1 MNKNYLI
8 KLVTSAFSSFA
19 PLARTSPR
27 PDIKK
32 TGFSAAPKW
41 LFSLKGLAAACLLF
55 CSAAANADITIVAS
69 DTVKTNCT
77 DNSGSFTE
85 LVDCEILVADISAYL
100 NADTDVTIS
109 STGSISINS
118 DIVKSGGSTSTLTLK
133 ANLRLF
139 VYAGITTVSGS
150 PLNIILWS
158 DTGNTNTA
166 GVTLGSTASANLI
179 TAGGHIWIGGSNSAG
194 GTSTWNGLTVG
205 DGPSVGSVA
214 SNNNAIDFVRSNF
227 NTSGGDVLIW
237 AGLGSGL
244 DGLAVSAANLNQIN
258 TGSGDITII
267 ADNIVRRDSGSNPI
281 QLTTTGH
288 FTLLPHTPTQAMN
301 WQHDENANGNIQF
314 NSSQYQYLK
323 FNSDFRTLTG
333 VTLGDYTGMSG
344 VNFGYQGVVTL
355 NDSISANGPISVYG
369 GRISQASTAP
379 ITATNG
385 DIILDAD
392 TGADLTLG
400 ATSAALSLNG
410 TISTSTSGNISL
422 FARTPSDAV
431 DNGAITASAASIN
444 SAGTL
449 TLQNAKSAIGGGY
462 RGIQLNNSNLTAVG
476 NVLVDGSSGT
486 VSGRDIL
493 VYGTTVTSTSGDII
507 LIAQG
512 VEQNDVL
519 AFQSDSGASPNVLT
533 GKNITFRADRFDVQ
547 FNLNNTTLNTTGI
560 FTVEPTHASFD
571 FDSDLNYGELTE
583 DLFTWSGSGSPDF
596 TLSGILNKVV
606 IKNIASLGGLVLGKS
621 TNTGGM
627 TLASATT
634 LNGPVSVY
642 GSEIQVNGALTTTSA
657 TSSGN
662 VLLQSHQNVTTVS
675 SPITANGTITMTD
688 GGEIAI
694 NAALNTSSAG
704 ANGNISMKALGGI
717 SNVSGNIIT
726 NGGSVIFW
734 ADSDGDG
741 GGSIGVGNITTAG
754 GHVWMGGGSGSATW
768 NGLAVGNGYAGTN
781 SANAAITWDSNVR
794 TVNTGGGD
802 FYAAGRNRASA
813 NHNLDHGIWI
823 RSGGQVITGT
833 GDVTLIGDID
843 TATNLGHVAGVGID
857 LGSTITTTSGTIDIT
872 GSLTSVGTVTNKQ
885 GIWIGLQMNNST
897 SPKGQLTT
905 TSGDVLLTAVNG
917 DIHFDPASATTT
929 SGLLSL
935 ETNTALTLGYA
946 INTAGEF
953 SATGKTISQTASV
966 TAGGGVTFNATD
978 TALDTQDAITVSAA
992 VDGGSG
998 DISMTSQTGDIV
1010 INANLTTTSVSATA
1024 IELTAGDAATAG
1036 TETGGDVV
1044 YQSGVLTTGSGGK
1057 INIYTGSFLDSTGV
1071 ADLVS
1076 GDDGASYYNSDGTG
1090 VTWIADLNAV
1100 YRQATPPMP
1109 KALNFDAVRGSISIP
1124 TTGWAPL
1131 STTNIITIE
1140 TWVKFNTTDDMNFI
1154 ARHDISTAEYG
1165 AMTWGLGYRNNTL
1178 MMHIGGS
1185 ANYIRCYG
1193 SSHPA
1198 DDGQWHHVAGVFES
1212 GVGMTLYVDGVKETP
1227 STPCQTGGLG
1237 ASSNILNT
1245 GTNVRIGI
1253 GTSGSTFL
1261 MNGQLDEMRIWNSV
1275 RSEQDIRDNMFR
1287 TLANPK
1293 SQTSLLAYYQAN
1305 ASSGTSLSDDS
1316 GKGHDGTLN
1325 SMIEPNWV
1333 DSSSFNTWL
1342 GYTSDWTDA
1351 NNWSL
1356 QRAPIDTDNVGITS
1370 KTTVL
1375 PSIAAVPTVNLF
1387 GITSTS
1393 SPTLSTDMT
1402 VNSYFFLS
1410 TTLDLNGQ
1418 TINMGPS
1425 AYLFEQGLLFDT
1437 LGTGEITTTRP
1448 LSNISA
1454 QNVAGLGAI
1463 LTTAADMGS
1472 TTVSRSHGVGFTG
1485 LGIKRVYDITPTN
1498 DTGLNGTL
1506 VFNYD
1511 ESELNGID
1519 ETSLLLYKST
1529 DSGVTWIKQAAA
1541 FDDTLNTFTLTGI
1554 NSFSTWTAALDSIDT
1569 DGDGAPDA
1577 IDPDDDN
1584 DGLSDTDEATYGTN
1598 PLLTDTDGDGITDG
1612 DEIANGSDPLNAPPV
1627 IAQSA
1632 PLTVTI
1638 DEDESP
1644 IAWVA
1649 PSVTAVD
1656 LNIGDTLTWSLET
1669 DGLHGTATVS
1679 GTGSSPSVLTYTP
1692 DADFYG
1698 VDYFKI
1704 KVTDGI
1710 ETDYLLIKVI
1720 VNAQPE
1726 AGDPNAGGSS
1736 AINNFIPYTVGG
1748 QVVYDHESSSDP
1760 TNGGAA
1766 VQPSAIDIA
1775 SCSAD
1780 GASPGAMPSTWIKY
1794 EDTDTNL
1801 ATTNDAYLVLR
1812 MRLDANPSESGRNGP
1827 GLQSAHWDFLIDI
1840 DNDGTNDYIID
1851 IDGTYASSK
1860 LDRVWLYQDTNS
1872 NYLIDDGA
1880 AVKDYIA
1887 AGSNA
1892 TAADK
1897 ALSAVTVTE
1906 DTSVIC
1912 GKSHDF
1918 YLDVRI
1924 PVDDFPD
1931 SFANYDA
1938 NVGIGVF
1945 YSSSASNT
1953 DPLQKD
1959 WQGFRDVPPDTF
1971 EAVNGGFAA
1980 PVGSIAGTVFVD
1992 DNGDDTYQVGTESA
2006 FGSQAVEIFTE
2017 AGVLLTS
2024 GVDYTFVDNGDSYSV
2039 TGFAA
2044 GNYRIRNALASGY
2057 TQTTKNV
2064 TVIGASTAAI
2074 DIPVRVVS
2082 HITVFTFDD
2091 LDGDGVFDTG
2101 EPSLDGVAINLDGGS
2116 AGTTSGGGLLSLDFT
2131 SSSSGVYTISNVGY
2145 PSGYIPSSAVNV
2157 TVNYTS
2163 GSNLS
2168 VSFGLVAEGE
2178 IRGVVYYDK
2187 DGDGAKDGSESGLS
2201 GVTVTVTDESSAVV
2215 GSTTTA
2221 SDGSYSVT
2229 GLAANTRYYV
2239 TETNPAG
2246 YVSSTSDMLPASF
2259 ASGGSAIVN
2268 FGDLGAGSLSGF
2280 VFSDDNGNGRSDDG
2294 EQGLQYVV
2302 ITIYNQG
2309 SSAVLI
2315 DGVTYQPGDIV
2326 TAVLTDADG
2335 YYNVTLP
2342 EGRYRVEEQD
2352 PLGYVSVTSNS
2363 KNITLP
2369 SSQTVA
2375 NFADMKRGVVTGLV
2389 FNDLNAN
2396 GVYDDGEPG
2405 VNGVV
2410 MTITAGPVTDTT
2422 QSDGSF
2428 YFGNLADATY
2438 SLSITVPTG
2447 FVATTAETKT
2457 VIVSDINVNAGL
2469 QFGIKVSGTI
2479 DGEVYHDIN
2488 GNLRRDAGENGIG
2501 GVTISLNGGATTQT
2515 LVNGQYSFTGVTA
2528 SQTYTVEETDP
2539 TNYVSTTANSVSVTL
2554 DSNGKADIP
2563 AVFGD
2568 QFSGIVAGTVFED
2581 IDANSV
2587 QDAQEQSLPG
2597 LTLSLTGFTDTVT
2610 SSSGTFEFMR
2620 VSGSGLS
2627 LSLTVPQ
2634 GYEVTTNNNPETINM
2649 TSYDGSSNFGLQPDA
2664 TVLVYV
2670 FSDANNNGVQDGE
2683 ELPLA
2688 GVTVTMT
2695 SGETGVSDAN
2705 GLVRLT
2711 GITPGV
2717 NTATVSAFGGYTDTT
2732 PTSVVLYAEAGETAP
2747 VRFGKFINEAPWAR
2761 PETIEVAENTA
2772 TPLSLVTV
2780 VSGDNNGDS
2789 VTYSITAGNSAG
2801 KFSINPT
2808 TGEITLIGTL
2818 DYETV
2823 NSYSLTV
2830 QVSDGSLTGSAIVT
2844 INVTNVNE
2852 APVANSQSLSTN
2864 EDVPLSITL
2873 TGSDVD
2879 GNSLSYTLLSSPT
2892 RGSVTGNA
2900 PNLVYTP
2907 TANFN
2912 GTDSFTFSVSDGS
2925 LTSNIATVSITIND
2939 INDLPIANAQSLST
2953 NEDVPLNITLTG
2965 LDIDGSI
2972 VGYTLVGQPS
2982 HGQLSGTGAS
2992 RVYTPAANY
3001 FGTDSFTFTVTDD
3014 DSGVSALATVVITVA
3029 DVNDLPVANAQ
3040 SLTTNED
3047 VPLNITLTGT
3057 DVDGTIASYTLVSQ
3071 PSHGQLSGSG
3081 ANLVYT
3087 PSSNYFGS
3095 DSFTFRVTDDDGGV
3109 SAPATIV
3116 INVSDVNDLP
3126 VANAQSLT
3134 TNEDVPLNITL
3145 SGTDVDGTIA
3155 SYTLVSQP
3163 SHGQLSGTGAN
3174 RVYTPAANYFG
3185 PDSFTFTVTDD
3196 DSGVSALATI
3206 VITVADVN
3214 DLPVANAQ
3222 SLTTNEDVPLNITL
3236 TGLDVDGSI
3245 ASYTLVSQ
3253 PSHGQL
3259 SGTGANLVYTPASNY
3274 FGSDSFTFRVTDD
3287 DGGVSAPATIVINV
3301 SDVNDIPV
3309 ANAQSLTTNE
3319 DVPLTITLTGTDVD
3333 GTIASYTLVS
3343 QPSHGQLSGTGANRV
3358 YTPAAN
3364 YFGTDS
3370 FTFRVTDD
3378 DGGVSTVA
3386 TIAINVVSVN
3396 DVPVAVD
3403 DVLTMEEDGGPVTVN
3418 VLGNDTDADG
3428 DTLTVTS
3435 AIATSGQV
3443 SINPDG
3449 SLSFTPDADF
3459 NGTVTITYTISDG
3472 KGGTATA
3479 TVTITVTSVNDAPV
3493 AIDDVTST
3501 LEETPVTIDVLANDS
3516 DDDNRLIPSSVIIT
3530 QMPLHGVVSVSPTNG
3545 RVTYTPALNFN
3556 GVDSFS
3562 YQVSDNLKVSSNVA
3576 SVTINVIEVNDAPQ
3590 AISDAVSTDED
3601 LPVDIDIL
3609 QNDIDI
3615 DGDDLDV
3622 SSIVIVQQ
3630 PAHGQ
3635 VSEQNGVLTFTPD
3648 TDFVG
3653 NDALQYK
3660 VADEHGLMS
3669 NVATVYFTVLDVN
3682 DAPVAEDDTATVD
3695 EDASVEIDIL
3705 ANDTDIEDGKPD
3717 PATVLII
3724 QSPQH
3729 GRVSVDPI
3737 TGVVTYTPDK
3747 DYFGPDSFV
3756 YLVDDSGNASPE
3768 EPPVHSNPATVT
3780 ITVNPVNDAPVAK
3793 DDDIILEE
3801 TDLPVVINILG
3812 NDLDV
3817 DGTILG
3823 SSVTIVAQPQLG
3835 TVAVNPV
3842 TGLVEYT
3849 PSLNYNGYDEF
3860 TYQVKDDQGAISNIA
3875 KVLLSIVAVNDAPVA
3890 DEQSINLDED
3900 SSASVILT
3908 GYDIEGSALSFTI
3921 IQLPAHGTLSG
3932 DAPTLVYTPN
3942 AGFSGEDTLVFK
3954 VSDGELDSNEA
3965 TVTFYV
3971 AAGNDAPVAMP
3982 LELSTAANQTLP
3994 IVLDGSDEDGDTLSY
4009 VIVTAPLH
4017 GTLTGTGPNVIYTP
4031 DADYVGADS
4040 FTYLVN
4046 DGRLDSVAVTVNI
4059 NVTVAAVAF
4068 DAVDDTFEVP
4078 ANTSTLLDVLL
4089 NDIGPQGLLALIS
4102 AKTSLG
4108 LVEVV
4113 DGKLLFTPPEGF
4125 SGDVIIHYLVRNDD
4139 GTFDTATATIKV
4151 IGDANAPV
4159 VTAPAAVFVDANALY
4174 TKVDLGVATA
4184 VDRFGN
4190 PLPVSLVSGV
4200 PFFEPGVNR
4209 ALWQAT
4215 DADGNRSTAQQL
4227 VYVRPLISL
4236 SKDQKVIEGQN
4247 ATIGVHLNG
4256 VSPTYPLAIPYTVS
4270 GTSDSSDHTLVSGVL
4285 TITKGTEGVINV
4297 ALLKDNTAE
4306 SDETLIVSLSGD
4318 INMGN
4323 KRVHTITI
4331 TEGNIAPQVSLNMV
4345 QNDHERLTIAKDQG
4359 LALISS
4365 QIFDPNEGDSHSYH
4379 WQVTRGSFSDVDAD
4393 ETSFTVDPSSM
4404 AEGLYVVQMTVTDD
4418 GVPALSQVVDIYFE
4432 VVSSLPELG
4441 LSDTDG
4447 DLIPDVIEG
4456 FADSDQD
4463 GIPNYLDSRD
4473 ECNVLPEQGLEQDA
4487 FMVEGDPGVCLRIG
4501 LYTYSGEYS
4510 GAQLSDAD
4518 IDKPDDELIPDPDA
4532 DHVGGIFDFIARGL
4546 PEFGQSY
4553 QITLPQRTVI
4563 PDNAVYR
4570 KFSAEKGWFNF
4581 VEDDTNAV
4589 HSAQGE
4595 SGFCPP
4601 PGGDVWQ
4608 PGLVPGYWCVQLT
4621 ISDGGPND
4629 DDGLANGTIVDPGGV
4644 AVLLSNNQSPVA
4656 MDDTVS
4662 MKQDSHIDI
4671 NVLGNDTD
4679 PDGDVVRVLSASAN
4693 FGTVVVNADN
4703 TLTFTPPV
4711 GFVGTVIITYS
4722 IADGNGGTATASVTV
4737 TVETNLVIND
4747 ELVTKGGGALTL
4759 YWLLL
4764 LIMGLGITR
4773 RGRL

>member
-8 KLVTSAFSSFA
+8 KLVTSTFSSFA

-41 LFSLKGLAAACLLF
+41 LFSLKGLAAACLLL
-55 CSAAANADITIVAS
+55 CSAMANAGISIVS
-69 DTVKTNCT
+69 VGVTTCDDDGNGV
-77 DNSGSFTE
+77 FTST
-85 LVDCEILVADISAYL
+85 LVDCLILNTDIDAYL
-100 NADTDVTIS
+100 NSGISVTVDNQDTVNGLSIESNIS
-109 STGSISINS
+109 KATGSA
-118 DIVKSGGSTSTLTLK
+118 STLTFKSARTIIVK
-133 ANLRLF
+133 AKI
-139 VYAGITTVSGS
+139 ITTGN

-158 DTGNTNTA
+158 DTKNLNVA
-166 GVTLGSTASANLI
+166 GVVFTGTDSSGPLNTFN
-179 TAGGHIWIGGSNSAG
+179 TAGGHIWIGGTSTADGS
-194 GTSTWNGLTVG
+194 STWNGLTVG
-205 DGPSVGSVA
+205 NGPSVGSDA
-214 SNNNAIDFVRSNF
+214 GNHNALDVQWFDF
-227 NTSGGDVLIW
+227 NTSGGDVLLW
-237 AGLGSGL
+237 AGAKSVSDGGAVA
-244 DGLAVSAANLNQIN
+244 GLAVFPNTTNQIN
-258 TGSGDITII
+258 AGTGDITII
-267 ADNIVRRDSGSNPI
+267 ADAVKPYNSATAPLLIS
-281 QLTTTGH
+281 TTGH
-288 FTLLPHTPTQAMN
+288 FTLLPNTSTQALG
-301 WQHDENANGNIQF
+301 WQHDENASGNLQF
-314 NSSQYQYLK
+314 SGEYNLLK
-323 FNSDFRTLTG
+323 FASDFRALTG
-333 VTLGDYTGMSG
+333 FTLGDYTGMSG
-344 VNFGYQGVVTL
+344 VDLGYQGVVTL
-355 NDSISANGPISVYG
+355 TNDIITNGPISVYG
-369 GRISQASTAP
+369 GGVNQANTSA

-392 TGADLTLG
+392 TGIDLPIGNVVMTI
-400 ATSAALSLNG
+400 NG
-410 TISTSTSGNISL
+410 TITTNTSGNITLVS
-422 FARTPSDAV
+422 RTPSNA
-431 DNGAITASAASIN
+431 NLNAMSFAGASVS

-449 TLQNAKSAIGGGY
+449 TVSNARSATATNGS
-462 RGIQLNNSNLTAVG
+462 RGLHLATSSYSANGDIVF
-476 NVLVDGSSGT
+476 DGSSGAQGSYDVNLSNST
-486 VSGRDIL
+486 VI
-493 VYGTTVTSTSGDII
+493 STNGNITFV
-507 LIAQG
+507 AQG
-512 VEQNDVL
+512 VQANDVFNIEGTNTVT
-519 AFQSDSGASPNVLT
+519 ASSG
-533 GKNITFRADRFDVQ
+533 GIITFRADRFGVGGNDG
-547 FNLNNTTLNTTGI
+547 TAITTTGAFI
-560 FTVEPTHASFD
+560 VEPTHASFD

-596 TLSGILNKVV
+596 TLSGILNNVV

-642 GSEIQVNGALTTTSA
+642 GSVIQVNGALTTTSA

-662 VLLQSHQNVTTVS
+662 VLLQSQQNVTTVS
-675 SPITANGTITMTD
+675 SPITANGSITMT
-688 GGEIAI
+688 GGGDITV
-694 NAALNTSSAG
+694 NAALNTTSAG
-704 ANGNISMKALGGI
+704 VNGNISLKALGKI
-717 SNVSGNIIT
+717 DNVGGNIIT

-734 ADSDGDG
+734 ADADGSNDG
-741 GGSIGVGNITTAG
+741 LIQVGNIATSG
-754 GHVWMGGGSGSATW
+754 GHIWLGGGAGSATW
-768 NGLAVGNGYAGTN
+768 HNLSVGDGYA
-781 SANAAITWDSNVR
+781 SATSGNAGIFYGAGGSVTH
-794 TVNTGGGD
+794 NTGGGD
-802 FYAAGRNRASA
+802 YYAAGRIAGSGAS
-813 NHNLDHGIWI
+813 NLAHGIWV
-823 RSGGQVITGT
+823 RGGAQINTGIGNVT
-833 GDVTLIGDID
+833 LLGDVDVNVGASITNTAGIGMD
-843 TATNLGHVAGVGID
+843 G
-857 LGSTITTTSGTIDIT
+857 GSSITTTTGNIDIT
-872 GSLTSVGTVTNKQ
+872 GSLSEVGTATNKQ
-885 GIWIGLQMNNST
+885 AIWLGLQMN
-897 SPKGQLTT
+897 SPSGALPQLVT
-905 TSGDVLLTAVNG
+905 TSGNVALEGVGG
-917 DIHFDPASATTT
+917 DIHFDIVTPSAI

-935 ETNTALTLGYA
+935 ETDTSLTIGNT
-946 INTAGEF
+946 INTAGAF
-953 SATGKTISQTASV
+953 SATADTISQTASV
-966 TAGGGVTFNATD
+966 TAADGVTFNSTN
-978 TALDTQDAITVSAA
+978 TTFDTQDAITVSAA

-998 DISMTSQTGDIV
+998 DISITSQTGDIV
-1010 INANLTTTSVSATA
+1010 VGANLTTSATSATA
-1024 IELTAGDAATAG
+1024 ITLNAGDTAAAG
-1036 TETGGDVV
+1036 TGTGGDVLL
-1044 YQSGVLTTGSGGK
+1044 QSGIYTTGNGGN
-1057 INIYTGSFLDSTGV
+1057 INIYTGTVADSTGV
-1071 ADLVS
+1071 SDLAS
-1076 GDDGASYYNSDGTG
+1076 GDNGAAYYNSDGTNL
-1090 VTWIADLNAV
+1090 TLIANVNAV

-1109 KALNFDAVRGSISIP
+1109 KALDFDGANDFVNLP
-1124 TTGWAPL
+1124 TSGWSSL
-1131 STTNIITIE
+1131 TTALTIE
-1140 TWVKFNTTDDMNFI
+1140 TWVKFDSTANSDLIT
-1154 ARHDISTAEYG
+1154 RHDASPAVLDLF
-1165 AMTWGLGYRNNTL
+1165 WGLRYRGNGVLIHVSN
-1178 MMHIGGS
+1178 GS
-1185 ANYIRCYG
+1185 NHYRCQST
-1193 SSHPA
+1193 SSPA
-1198 DDGQWHHVAGVFES
+1198 DDGLWHHVAGIFES
-1212 GVGMTLYVDGVKETP
+1212 GVGIKFYIDGVEEAGIGCVTLG
-1227 STPCQTGGLG
+1227 TG
-1237 ASSNILNT
+1237 LNLT
-1245 GTNVRIGI
+1245 IANAGTQARIGAYND
-1253 GTSGSTFL
+1253 GSTLVNIF
-1261 MNGQLDEMRIWNSV
+1261 NGQLDEMRVWNVV
-1275 RSEQDIRDNMFR
+1275 RTEQQIRDNMFR
-1287 TLANPK
+1287 TIPSN
-1293 SQTSLLAYYQAN
+1293 STGLLAYYQFDAT
-1305 ASSGTSLSDDS
+1305 SGTTLTDATGS
-1316 GKGHDGTLN
+1316 GHSGTLIN
-1325 SMIEPNWV
+1325 MDGNADWV
-1333 DSSSFNTWL
+1333 DTAAYNTWL
-1342 GYTSDWTDA
+1342 GYSSDWTDA

-1356 QRAPIDTDNVGITS
+1356 QRAPVATDNVGITS
-1370 KTTVL
+1370 KM
-1375 PSIAAVPTVNLF
+1375 AVMPDIVGNPTVNHF
-1387 GITSTS
+1387 GISSTS
-1393 SPTLSTDMT
+1393 SPTLSSAMAVTG
-1402 VNSYFFLS
+1402 NFFL
-1410 TTLDLNGQ
+1410 TPNLDLNGQ
-1418 TINMGPS
+1418 TIDLGS
-1425 AYLFEQGLLFDT
+1425 TGYLYEQAGIIFDS
-1437 LGTGEITTTRP
+1437 LGTGEITTTRS

-1454 QNVAGLGAI
+1454 QNIAGLGAT
-1463 LTTAADMGS
+1463 LTTAANLGS
-1472 TTVSRSHGVGFTG
+1472 TTVSRSHGVGFAG
-1485 LGIKRVYDITPTN
+1485 IGIKRVYDITPTN

-1506 VFNYD
+1506 VFHYD
-1511 ESELNGID
+1511 DSELNGLTEAD
-1519 ETSLLLYKST
+1519 LLLYKSSDNGT
-1529 DSGVTWIKQAAA
+1529 SWAKQSAS
-1541 FDDTLNTFTLTGI
+1541 LNTSLNTLTLSGI
-1554 NSFSTWTAALDSIDT
+1554 NSFSTWTAALDSLDT
-1569 DGDGAPDA
+1569 DGDGVPDVL
-1577 IDPDDDN
+1577 DLDDDN
-1584 DGLSDTDEATYGTN
+1584 DGLSDDDELNLYQTN
-1598 PLLTDTDGDGITDG
+1598 PLLADTDGDGISDG
-1612 DEIANGSDPLNAPPV
+1612 DEVTNGSNPLNAPPV
-1627 IAQSA
+1627 IAQTG

-1656 LNIGDTLTWSLET
+1656 LNSGDTLTWSLET

-1679 GTGSSPSVLTYTP
+1679 GTGSTPSVLTYTP

-1704 KVTDGI
+1704 KVTDGT

-1726 AGDPNAGGSS
+1726 AGDPNAGGAS

-1748 QVVYDHESSSDP
+1748 QVVRDYEGSSDP

-1780 GASPGAMPSTWIKY
+1780 GAAPGAMPSTWIKY

-1827 GLQSAHWDFLIDI
+1827 GLQSSHWNFMIDI
-1840 DNDGTNDYIID
+1840 DNNGSNDYIID

-1872 NYLIDDGA
+1872 NNVIDDGA

-1912 GKSHDF
+1912 GKSFDF

-1931 SFANYDA
+1931 AFANYDA

-1980 PVGSIAGTVFVD
+1980 PVGSVAGTVFID

-2006 FGSQAVEIFTE
+2006 FSAQTVEILTE

-2039 TGFAA
+2039 TGLAA

-2064 TVIGASTAAI
+2064 TVFGAATAAI
-2074 DIPVRVVS
+2074 DIPTRVIS

-2091 LDGDGVFDTG
+2091 LDGDGVYDDG
-2101 EPSLDGVAINLDGGS
+2101 EPSLDGVGINLDGGS
-2116 AGTTSGGGLLSLDFT
+2116 AGTTSSGGLLSLDFT
-2131 SSSSGVYTISNVGY
+2131 SNSSGIYTLSNVGF

-2157 TVNYTS
+2157 TLNYTS
-2163 GSNLS
+2163 GSNLA
-2168 VSFGLVAEGE
+2168 VSFGMVAQGE
-2178 IRGVVYYDK
+2178 ILGVVYYDK
-2187 DGDGAKDGSESGLS
+2187 DGDGAKDGSESGLA
-2201 GVTVTVTDESSAVV
+2201 GVTITVRDESNAVIDSAL
-2215 GSTTTA
+2215 SSA
-2221 SDGSYSVT
+2221 DGSYRFS
-2229 GLAANTRYYV
+2229 GLSPNTRYYV
-2239 TETNPAG
+2239 TETNPSG
-2246 YVSSTSDMLPASF
+2246 YVSSTSDTVPVTFS
-2259 ASGGSAIVN
+2259 SGGSAIAN
-2268 FGDLGAGSLSGF
+2268 FGDLESGSISGF

-2294 EQGLQYVV
+2294 EQGLQFVV

-2309 SSAVLI
+2309 SSALSI
-2315 DGVTYQPGDIV
+2315 NGLTYQPGDIV

-2352 PLGYVSVTSNS
+2352 PAGYVSVTSNS

-2369 SSQTVA
+2369 SSQVVA
-2375 NFADMKRGVVTGLV
+2375 NFADMKQGVVTGLV
-2389 FNDLNAN
+2389 FNDLNGN

-2410 MTITAGPVTDTT
+2410 MTVTAGPVNNTT
-2422 QSDGSF
+2422 QSDGTF
-2428 YFGNLADATY
+2428 YFGNLADAIYT
-2438 SLSITVPTG
+2438 LSISVPTG
-2447 FVATTAETKT
+2447 FVATTAESMT
-2457 VIVSDINVNAGL
+2457 VIVSDLNVNAGL
-2469 QFGIKVSGTI
+2469 QFGVKVSGTI

-2488 GNLRRDAGENGIG
+2488 GNLRRDPGESGIG
-2501 GVTISLNGGATTQT
+2501 GVLLTLDGGATTQS
-2515 LVNGQYSFTGVTA
+2515 LVNGQFSFTGVTA
-2528 SQTYTVEETDP
+2528 GLTHTVEETDP
-2539 TNYVSTTANSVSVTL
+2539 TNYVSTTSNRVSVIL
-2554 DSNGKADIP
+2554 DNNGKADVA

-2568 QFSGIVAGTVFED
+2568 QFAGIVAGTVFED
-2581 IDANSV
+2581 IDANSI

-2597 LTLSLTGFTDTVT
+2597 MTLSLTGFADTVS
-2610 SSSGTFEFMR
+2610 SSSGSFEFMR

-2627 LSLTVPQ
+2627 LSLIVPQ

-2695 SGETGVSDAN
+2695 TGENGVTDAN
-2705 GLVRLT
+2705 GLLRLT
-2711 GITPGV
+2711 GISPGL

-2732 PTSVVLYAEAGETAP
+2732 PSSVVLYAEAGETAP

-2761 PETIEVAENTA
+2761 PETIEVAENAAIST
-2772 TPLSLVTV
+2772 SLVTV

-2789 VTYSITAGNSAG
+2789 VTYSITAGNGAG

-2808 TGEITLIGTL
+2808 TGEITLIGSL

-2830 QVSDGSLTGSAIVT
+2830 QVSDGSLSSTAIVT
-2844 INVTNVNE
+2844 INVTDVNE

-2879 GNSLSYTLLSSPT
+2879 GNSISYTLLSSPT
-2892 RGSVTGNA
+2892 RGSLTGTA

-2912 GTDSFTFSVSDGS
+2912 GSDSFTFSVNDGL
-2925 LTSNIATVSITIND
+2925 LTSNIATISVTIND
-2939 INDLPIANAQSLST
+2939 VNDLPVANAQNLTT

-2965 LDIDGSI
+2965 LDIDG
-2972 VGYTLVGQPS
+2972 
-2982 HGQLSGTGAS
+2982 
-2992 RVYTPAANY
+2992 
-3001 FGTDSFTFTVTDD
+3001 
-3014 DSGVSALATVVITVA
+3014 
-3029 DVNDLPVANAQ
+3029 
-3040 SLTTNED
+3040 
-3047 VPLNITLTGT
+3047 
-3057 DVDGTIASYTLVSQ
+3057 
-3071 PSHGQLSGSG
+3071 
-3081 ANLVYT
+3081 
-3087 PSSNYFGS
+3087 
-3095 DSFTFRVTDDDGGV
+3095 
-3109 SAPATIV
+3109 TIV
-3116 INVSDVNDLP
+3116 
-3126 VANAQSLT
+3126 
-3134 TNEDVPLNITL
+3134 
-3145 SGTDVDGTIA
+3145 

-3185 PDSFTFTVTDD
+3185 PDSFTFSVTDD

-3206 VITVADVN
+3206 AITVADVN

-3222 SLTTNEDVPLNITL
+3222 SLTTNEDAPLNITL

-3245 ASYTLVSQ
+3245 VTYTVLSN

-3287 DGGVSAPATIVINV
+3287 DGAQSAPATIVINV

-3333 GTIASYTLVS
+3333 GTIASYTLVG

-3370 FTFRVTDD
+3370 FTFSVTDD
-3378 DGGVSTVA
+3378 DGGVSAVA

-3418 VLGNDTDADG
+3418 VLGNDIDADG
-3428 DTLTVTS
+3428 DALTVTS
-3435 AIATSGQV
+3435 AIASSGQV

-3449 SLSFTPDADF
+3449 SLRFTPDVDF
-3459 NGTVTITYTISDG
+3459 NGTVTITYIISDG

-3501 LEETPVTIDVLANDS
+3501 LEETPVTIDVLANDT

-3530 QMPLHGVVSVSPTNG
+3530 QMPLHGVISVSPTNG

-3562 YQVSDNLKVSSNVA
+3562 YQVSDNLNVSSNVA
-3576 SVTINVIEVNDAPQ
+3576 SVTLNIIGVNDAPQ
-3590 AISDAVSTDED
+3590 AISDVVSTDED

-3609 QNDIDI
+3609 QNDVDI

-3669 NVATVYFTVLDVN
+3669 NVATVYFTVLGVN
-3682 DAPVAEDDTATVD
+3682 DAPVALDDTASLD
-3695 EDASVEIDIL
+3695 EDTSVEIDVL
-3705 ANDTDIEDGKPD
+3705 ANDSDIEDGKPD

-3729 GRVSVDPI
+3729 GRVTVDPI

-3768 EPPVHSNPATVT
+3768 EPPVHSNPATVN

-3817 DGTILG
+3817 DGTIMG

-3890 DEQSINLDED
+3890 DDQSINLDED
-3900 SSASVILT
+3900 SSVSVILT
-3908 GYDIEGSALSFTI
+3908 GYDIEGSALSFII

-3932 DAPTLVYTPN
+3932 DAPTLVYTPE
-3942 AGFSGEDTLVFK
+3942 AGFAGEDSLIFK

-3971 AAGNDAPVAMP
+3971 APGNDAPVAMP

-4068 DAVDDTFEVP
+4068 DALDDSFDVP

-4125 SGDVIIHYLVRNDD
+4125 SGVVIIHYLVRNDD
-4139 GTFDTATATIKV
+4139 GSFDTATATINV

-4159 VTAPAAVFVDANALY
+4159 VSAPAAVFVDANALY

-4227 VYVRPLISL
+4227 VHVRPLISL

-4247 ATIGVHLNG
+4247 VTIGVHLNG

-4297 ALLKDNTAE
+4297 AILKDNIAE

-4379 WQVTRGSFSDVDAD
+4379 WQVTRGSFSDDDAD

-4404 AEGLYVVQMTVTDD
+4404 AEGLYVVQLTVTDD
-4418 GVPALSQVVDIYFE
+4418 GVPALSQAVDIYFE
-4432 VVSSLPELG
+4432 VVNSLPELG
-4441 LSDTDG
+4441 LGDTDG

-4501 LYTYSGEYS
+4501 LYTYSGEYT

-4553 QITLPQRTVI
+4553 QITLPQRAVI

-4629 DDGLANGTIVDPGGV
+4629 DDGFANGTIVDPGGV
-4644 AVLLSNNQSPVA
+4644 AVLLSSNQSPVA
-4656 MDDTVS
+4656 MDETVS

-4671 NVLGNDTD
+4671 SVLANDTD
-4679 PDGDVVRVLSASAN
+4679 PDGDILRVLSASAN
-4693 FGTVVVNADN
+4693 FGSVVVNADN

-4764 LIMGLGITR
+4764 LIMGLGIKR
-4773 RGRL
+4773 RVRL

>member
-1 MNKNYLI
+1 MLLLSMGANAEVTIQDSLATTCTVAAGSYTDDGLNCVILSSDI
-8 KLVTSAFSSFA
+8 AADLSNGTSVTVTSVGNGGA
-19 PLARTSPR
+19 
-27 PDIKK
+27 
-32 TGFSAAPKW
+32 
-41 LFSLKGLAAACLLF
+41 
-55 CSAAANADITIVAS
+55 V
-69 DTVKTNCT
+69 V
-77 DNSGSFTE
+77 
-85 LVDCEILVADISAYL
+85 
-100 NADTDVTIS
+100 
-109 STGSISINS
+109 GSILLDGSI
-118 DIVKSGGSTSTLTLK
+118 DKVGGGTATLTLK
-133 ANLRLF
+133 AANR
-139 VYAGITTVSGS
+139 VRVNGAITSNAGN

-158 DTGNTNTA
+158 DTDNTNDG
-166 GVTLGSTASANLI
+166 GVSLGDLAQTTLT
-179 TAGGHIWIGGSNSAG
+179 TQGGHLWVGGSNSNG

-205 DGPSVGSVA
+205 NGPSVGSLT
-214 SNNNAIDFVRSNF
+214 NNYNAIDFV
-227 NTSGGDVLIW
+227 NTIINTAGGDVLLW
-237 AGLGSGL
+237 AGVGYTTGGGISGI
-244 DGLAVSAANLNQIN
+244 AVFAANTNEIN
-258 TGSGDITII
+258 TGTGDITLI
-267 ADNIVRRDSGSNPI
+267 ADNITRYDLGTTPLV
-281 QLTTTGH
+281 LTSTGH
-288 FTLLPHTPTQAMN
+288 FTLVPNTPTKDIA
-301 WQHDENANGNIQF
+301 WQHDENGSGTIQF
-314 NSSQYQYLK
+314 NSAQYSYVK
-323 FNSDFRTLTG
+323 FASDFRTLTG

-344 VNFGYQGVVTL
+344 VTLGYQGVVTL

-369 GRISQASTAP
+369 GRVDQLSTAP

-385 DIILDAD
+385 DIILDSD
-392 TGADLTLG
+392 TGADLAMG
-400 ATSAALSLNG
+400 AVVMTING
-410 TISTSTSGNISL
+410 AITTNTSGNITLVS
-422 FARTPSDAV
+422 RTPSNVNLNAMSFA
-431 DNGAITASAASIN
+431 GASVN

-449 TLQNAKSAIGGGY
+449 TVSNARSATGGS
-462 RGIQLNNSNLTAVG
+462 RGLNLLTSSYTAVG
-476 NVLVDGSSGT
+476 DILFDGSSGL
-486 VSGRDIL
+486 SGVFDINL
-493 VYGTTVTSTSGDII
+493 SDSTVTSTNGNITF
-507 LIAQG
+507 IAEG
-512 VEQNDVL
+512 VEGGDVF
-519 AFQSDSGASPNVLT
+519 AIQATNVVT
-533 GKNITFRADRFDVQ
+533 ANNGNITFRADRFSVS
-547 FNLNNTTLNTTGI
+547 NNTSTAITTTGAFI
-560 FTVEPTHASFD
+560 VEPTHDSFD
-571 FDSDLNYGELTE
+571 FSPTN
-583 DLFTWSGSGSPDF
+583 LFTWSGSLGTGTSSADF
-596 TLSGILNKVV
+596 ILTDTLNNVV

-621 TNTGGM
+621 TNTSGITVAGA
-627 TLASATT
+627 TSLA
-634 LNGPVSVY
+634 GPVSIY
-642 GSEIQVNGALTTTSA
+642 SGGINLNAAVNTTAGGINGDILLKSTRDIS
-657 TSSGN
+657 N
-662 VLLQSHQNVTTVS
+662 V
-675 SPITANGTITMTD
+675 NGTISTS
-688 GGEIAI
+688 GGD
-694 NAALNTSSAG
+694 
-704 ANGNISMKALGGI
+704 
-717 SNVSGNIIT
+717 V
-726 NGGSVIFW
+726 VFW
-734 ADSDGDG
+734 ADSNGDDDGLI
-741 GGSIGVGNITTAG
+741 SVGNISTAG
-754 GHVWMGGGSGSATW
+754 GHIWLGGGAGSTTW
-768 NGLAVGNGYAGTN
+768 NGLTVGDGYAVSKTN
-781 SANAAITWDSNVR
+781 NAAIIFGGGGAVTHD
-794 TVNTGGGD
+794 TGGGD
-802 FYAAGRNRASA
+802 YYAAGRNAATA
-813 NHNLDHGIWI
+813 NHSLDHGIWV
-823 RSGGQVITGT
+823 RSGSQINTGA
-833 GDVTLIGDID
+833 GDAILIGDINS
-843 TATNLGHVAGVGID
+843 ASNLGYVAGLGID

-917 DIHFDPASATTT
+917 DIHFDPAIATTT
-929 SGLLSL
+929 TGLLSL
-935 ETNTALTLGYA
+935 DTNTALTIGNT
-946 INTAGEF
+946 INTAGAF
-953 SATGKTISQTASV
+953 SATGDTISQTASV
-966 TAGGGVTFNATD
+966 TAGDGVTYNSTNLTYDA
-978 TALDTQDAITVSAA
+978 QDAITVSAA

-998 DISMTSQTGDIV
+998 DISITSQTGDIV
-1010 INANLTTTSVSATA
+1010 VGANLTTSSTSATA
-1024 IELTAGDAATAG
+1024 ITLNAGDTAVAG
-1036 TETGGDVV
+1036 TGTGGDVLL
-1044 YQSGVLTTGSGGK
+1044 QSGVYTTGSGGN
-1057 INIYTGSFLDSTGV
+1057 INIYTGTVADSTGV
-1071 ADLVS
+1071 SDLAS
-1076 GDDGASYYNSDGTG
+1076 GDNGASYYNSDGTNL
-1090 VTWIADLNAV
+1090 TLIANINAV
-1100 YRQATPPMP
+1100 YRDATLPITN
-1109 KALNFDAVRGSISIP
+1109 ALTFDGINDYIP
-1124 TTGWAPL
+1124 LGGTGWN
-1131 STTNIITIE
+1131 TTNVISSAVTLE
-1140 TWVKFNTTDDMNFI
+1140 AWVKFDSNVNSEIIT
-1154 ARHDISTAEYG
+1154 RHNSSTATRDV
-1165 AMTWGLGYRNNTL
+1165 MWGLRYRNNKVVLHVSDGTN
-1178 MMHIGGS
+1178 S
-1185 ANYIRCYG
+1185 YRCEPDTD
-1193 SSHPA
+1193 PA
-1198 DDGQWHHVAGVFES
+1198 ADGQWHHLAGVYERN
-1212 GVGMTLYVDGVKETP
+1212 VGITIYIDGVAEVIDTATMCF
-1227 STPCQTGGLG
+1227 SIGTGLALTIG
-1237 ASSNILNT
+1237 NT
-1245 GTNVRIGI
+1245 GPNIMIGKYYNNTNY
-1253 GTSGSTFL
+1253 FK
-1261 MNGQLDEMRIWNSV
+1261 GQLDEIRVWNIV
-1275 RSEQDIRDNMFR
+1275 RTEQEIRDNMLR
-1287 TLANPK
+1287 TLPTPTAQ
-1293 SQTSLLAYYQAN
+1293 SGLVTYYQFDSA
-1305 ASSGTSLSDDS
+1305 SGTTLADVS
-1316 GKGHDGTLN
+1316 GNGHDGTLTN
-1325 SMIEPNWV
+1325 MTGTEWV
-1333 DSSSFNTWL
+1333 KSSAFNTWL

-1356 QRAPIDTDNVGITS
+1356 QSVPVATDNVGITS
-1370 KTTVL
+1370 KM
-1375 PSIAAVPTVNLF
+1375 AVMPDIVGNPTVNHF
-1387 GITSTS
+1387 GISSTS
-1393 SPTLSTDMT
+1393 SPTLSTAMGVT
-1402 VNSYFFLS
+1402 GNFFL
-1410 TTLDLNGQ
+1410 TPNLDLNGQ
-1418 TINMGPS
+1418 TIDLGS
-1425 AYLFEQGLLFDT
+1425 TGYLFEQAGIISDS
-1437 LGTGEITTTRP
+1437 LGTGEITTTRL

-1472 TTVSRSHGVGFTG
+1472 TTVSRSHGVGFAG
-1485 LGIKRVYDITPTN
+1485 IGIKRVYDITPTN

-1506 VFNYD
+1506 VFHYD
-1511 ESELNGID
+1511 DSELNGLTEAD
-1519 ETSLLLYKST
+1519 LLLYKSSDNGT
-1529 DSGVTWIKQAAA
+1529 SWAKQSAA
-1541 FDDTLNTFTLTGI
+1541 LNTSLNTLTLSGI

-1569 DGDGAPDA
+1569 DGDGVPDV

-1584 DGLSDTDEATYGTN
+1584 DGLSDTDEVTYGTN
-1598 PLLTDTDGDGITDG
+1598 PLLTDTDGDGISDG

-1656 LNIGDTLTWSLET
+1656 LNSGDTLTWSLET

-2006 FGSQAVEIFTE
+2006 FSSQSVEIFTE

-2039 TGFAA
+2039 TGLAA

-2229 GLAANTRYYV
+2229 GLVANTRYYV

-3145 SGTDVDGTIA
+3145 S
-3155 SYTLVSQP
+3155 
-3163 SHGQLSGTGAN
+3163 
-3174 RVYTPAANYFG
+3174 
-3185 PDSFTFTVTDD
+3185 
-3196 DSGVSALATI
+3196 
-3206 VITVADVN
+3206 
-3214 DLPVANAQ
+3214 
-3222 SLTTNEDVPLNITL
+3222 
-3236 TGLDVDGSI
+3236 
-3245 ASYTLVSQ
+3245 
-3253 PSHGQL
+3253 
-3259 SGTGANLVYTPASNY
+3259 
-3274 FGSDSFTFRVTDD
+3274 
-3287 DGGVSAPATIVINV
+3287 
-3301 SDVNDIPV
+3301 
-3309 ANAQSLTTNE
+3309 
-3319 DVPLTITLTGTDVD
+3319 GTDVD